1 MSDLEFSPDI
11 LGLMRARALADSSFA
26 ELDQIFSSGGTAP
39 VNVNGPADA
48 QKIAIMLSLL
58 DGAPGCLLV
67 PDELRARSAAS
78 ELRAMT
84 TAPVRIF
91 RPREYNLADAD
102 AASRDSEMKRLAVL
116 SALRTDQAG
125 FLIITAAASVQ
136 KLMELRDFADWSFEL
151 KLGMK
156 IEIEELCSRL
166 LHLGFERVQLTES
179 AGQFARRGDIVDIS
193 LPAAEENNDVFAVR
207 LSFFD
212 NEIDS
217 LRQLDIESQR
227 SLENIS
233 SAIVFPV
240 RELLI
245 QEQQRDD
252 LVTKLIAS
260 GDSVYRNAIIEG
272 ADRNQA
278 EALRAICRRDA
289 ERIEQGIAFAGM
301 DRWIDWIYPDAGIA
315 LDFVRDS
322 GMRLFL
328 DEPLRFRNRL
338 DASQADLAERMRHM
352 LLKAQTVVISGEP
365 AIRGT
370 DLSIVLD
377 KWPGVTAFAQIAS
390 SGNGLPGGRT
400 IDIHGRPADSFR
412 GRENLLIELVKK
424 HGSDEGI
431 VIFTGSKSRT
441 RRITE
446 IMAEG
451 EASGAV
457 ISSRALP
464 QGFVWPQAKLQLIG
478 SQDIFG
484 SERSVRKRR
493 HAGVKIDLFSDLVP
507 GELVVHEAHGIGRYE
522 GLYNMDNKGTR
533 RDYLQIRYSGDDV
546 LYIPM
551 ESLDQIQKY
560 VGAEGRD
567 PKLSKL
573 GGQDWNKLKEKAR
586 SSIRKLATDLV
597 KLYAERRAVKGYA
610 FSADTVWQQEFEED
624 FAYEE
629 TDDQLQCIAEI
640 KADMESDKVMDRL
653 LCGDV
658 GFGKTEV
665 AFRAMFKC
673 VMDGRQA
680 VMLSPTTVLAQ
691 QHYENLKSR
700 MGQFPVR
707 IGLLSRFASEAMQ
720 KETVKGLRNGQIDIV
735 VGTHRL
741 LSKDVVLKNP
751 GLLVVDEEQ
760 RFGVDHKEKIKAL
773 SPNIDVLTL
782 TATPIPRTLHLSMAG
797 IRDISV
803 IEQAPNE
810 RRPVQTYV
818 MEYDEDIVAE
828 ACMRELTRNGQVF
841 YLFNDTRHIIDKTA
855 QLEKQLPGA
864 VIAYAHGK
872 MGERKLE
879 EIINSFINGEADILV
894 CTTIIESGIDMPNVN
909 TIIVE
914 NADRLGLSQLYQLR
928 GRVGRSDRQ
937 AFAYITYRRDKILSE
952 VAEKRLA
959 AIRDFTELGSGF
971 KIALRDLEVRGAGNL
986 LGAEQHGHLD
996 AIGYDLYCRML
1007 DETIKELQGEA
1018 VQSRKT
1024 ASVELDVD
1032 AYLPT
1037 SYISDEG
1044 QRMDMYRRIA
1054 AIDGLQ
1060 SWQDVIDEM
1069 NDRYGDVP
1077 ASVVTLA
1084 DIACIRSISEQH
1096 GLSRIY
1102 EHKPNVVLA
1111 FDDQIKPDMGFVA
1124 AMMSLPLAK
1133 GMLLFNAGTKPH
1145 IVFRQAGSSRA
1156 NMTALMR
1163 RLLSE
1168 SEDAFR
1174 LMGKEGS
1181 MAGPS

>member
-1 MSDLEFSPDI
+1 MNDNRYDPEI
-11 LGLMRARALADSSFA
+11 VKLMRSRALQDRDFV
-26 ELDQIFSSGGTAP
+26 ELDRLFQLAGKSPI
-39 VNVNGPADA
+39 NINGPADS
-48 QKIAIMLSLL
+48 QKTAILVSLL
-58 DGAPGCLLV
+58 NGTPGCLLV
-67 PDELRARSAAS
+67 PDELRARSAAA

-84 TAPVRIF
+84 TSPVLVF
-91 RPREYNLADAD
+91 RPREFNLTDAD

-116 SALRTDQAG
+116 SALRTGQAG

-136 KLMELRDFADWSFEL
+136 KLMDPRDFADFSFEL
-151 KLGMK
+151 TPGMK
-156 IEIEELCSRL
+156 IDIEDLSSRL
-166 LHLGFERVQLTES
+166 QHLGFERVQLTES
-179 AGQFARRGDIVDIS
+179 AGQFARRGDIIDIAMPS
-193 LPAAEENNDVFAVR
+193 SEENNDVYAVR

-217 LRQLDIESQR
+217 MRQLDIDSQR
-227 SLENIS
+227 SLENIDN
-233 SAIVFPV
+233 AVIFPV

-245 QEQQRDD
+245 QEKQRDD
-252 LVTKLIAS
+252 LVTKLIAA
-260 GDSVYRNAIIEG
+260 GDTVYSNAISEG
-272 ADRNQA
+272 AERSQA

-289 ERIEQGIAFAGM
+289 ERIEQHIVFAGM
-301 DRWIDWIYPDAGIA
+301 DRWIDWIYPDAGTI
-315 LDFVRDS
+315 LDYVRGS
-322 GMRLFL
+322 GLRLFL

-338 DASQADLAERMRHM
+338 DASQADLAERIRHM
-352 LLKAQTVVISGEP
+352 LLKAQTVAISGEP

-370 DLSIVLD
+370 DIGIIID
-377 KWPGVTAFAQIAS
+377 RWPGVAAFAQIAS

-412 GRENLLIELVKK
+412 GRENLLVELVKK
-424 HGSDEGI
+424 HGHDEGI
-431 VIFTGSKSRT
+431 IVFTGSKSRS

-446 IMAEG
+446 ILAEG
-451 EASGAV
+451 EAYGAV
-457 ISSRALP
+457 LSSSALP
-464 QGFVWPQAKLQLIG
+464 QGFVWPQAGLQLIG

-522 GLYNMDNKGTR
+522 GLYNMDNKGIR

-597 KLYAERRAVKGYA
+597 KLYAERSAIKGYA
-610 FSADTVWQQEFEED
+610 FSADTIWQQEFEED

-640 KADMESDKVMDRL
+640 KNDMESDKVMDRL

-691 QHYENLKSR
+691 QHYENLKAR

-720 KETVKGLRNGQIDIV
+720 KETIKGLRNGQIDIV

-741 LSKDVVLKNP
+741 LSKDVELKNP

-782 TATPIPRTLHLSMAG
+782 TATPIPRTLHLSMSG

-818 MEYDEDIVAE
+818 MEHDEDIVIE
-828 ACMRELTRNGQVF
+828 ACMRELARNGQVF
-841 YLFNDTRHIIDKTA
+841 YLFNDTRRIIDKTA

-872 MGERKLE
+872 MGERRLE
-879 EIINSFINGEADILV
+879 EIITSFINGEADILV

-937 AFAYITYRRDKILSE
+937 AFAYITYKRDKILSE

-959 AIRDFTELGSGF
+959 AIRDFTELGAGF

-1007 DETIKELQGEA
+1007 DETIKELQGE
-1018 VQSRKT
+1018 VVNTRKT

-1032 AYLPT
+1032 AFIPT
-1037 SYISDEG
+1037 SYIPDEG

-1060 SWQDVIDEM
+1060 SWQDAVDEM

-1096 GLSRIY
+1096 GLARIY

-1145 IVFRQAGSSRA
+1145 IVFRQAGNSRT
-1156 NMTALMR
+1156 NLTVLMR
-1163 RLLSE
+1163 RLLTE
-1168 SEDAFR
+1168 SEAAFR
-1174 LMGKEGS
+1174 LMGKEGGQS
-1181 MAGPS
+1181 DPS